1 MNKFKLFFASI
12 LAVSAISITAVN
24 AWSFVPPKDDPV
36 RSTEQ
41 KIYHELLKL
50 PHYGVFDYIT
60 FSVDGSTV
68 TLTGKTYSLGT
79 KSAAARFVKDVP
91 GISRVINQIEE
102 LPLSSFDDRIRRQAL
117 RTFADHG
124 LSGYLWETDPDVRII
139 VQNGRVTLEGK
150 VHSTGDRDAMNI
162 LANGISGVFSVQN
175 NLIVGKPMYR

>member
-1 MNKFKLFFASI
+1 MKKVKLLFASI
-12 LAVSAISITAVN
+12 LAVATISFATVN
-24 AWSFVPPKDDPV
+24 AWSYVPRADDPV

-41 KIYHELLKL
+41 RVYHELLKL
-50 PHYGVFDYIT
+50 PHYGVFDYIS
-60 FSVDGSTV
+60 FSVNGSTV

-79 KSAAARFVKDVP
+79 KNAAARFVKDIP
-91 GISRVINQIEE
+91 GVSSVVNQIEE

-124 LSGYLWETDPDVRII
+124 LSGYLWENDPDVRII
-139 VQNGRVTLEGK
+139 VQNGRVTLEGY
-150 VHSTGDRDAMNI
+150 VHGSGDKDAMNI